1 MWQCLQQEN
10 TATQRHA
17 CGTARLAQNR
27 VTHVARVHLRQGSSR
42 RPPWK
47 RSDLVGCW
55 GPKGGAQGQQER
67 RREHVAAP
75 LVCRPSSKRVWKF
88 RYRSTSIGAAGVVKR
103 TLPLH
108 TTPRPDLSSLRV
120 CVAVAL
126 SGVLVS
132 FVLLPEP
139 LSSLLYATGPHHT
152 LAHDKRSRG
161 SAHPKVPK
169 CPSESEFSHRPS
181 KVRKMAMLFLLLAV
195 LSAAR
200 AQGIRRARHFLP
212 FNVMPKRPCLRSL
225 ERAGECIASMD
236 LVLHAWCSSHA
247 VTSQ

>member
-1 MWQCLQQEN
+1 MRVAVSCH
-10 TATQRHA
+10 ATTGEHSNA
-17 CGTARLAQNR
+17 KTARLAQNR
-27 VTHVARVHLRQGSSR
+27 VTHVARVHLRQRSSR

-75 LVCRPSSKRVWKF
+75 LVCRASIWKF
-88 RYRSTSIGAAGVVKR
+88 RYRSTSIGARSGVVKR

-108 TTPRPDLSSLRV
+108 TTPQPDLSSLRV

-126 SGVLVS
+126 PGVLVS

-161 SAHPKVPK
+161 SAHPK
-169 CPSESEFSHRPS
+169 CPSESEFSHQCARWRCCSCCWRCCQPH
-181 KVRKMAMLFLLLAV
+181 VRKVFVA
-195 LSAAR
+195 
-200 AQGIRRARHFLP
+200 
-212 FNVMPKRPCLRSL
+212 
-225 ERAGECIASMD
+225 
-236 LVLHAWCSSHA
+236 LVISCHL
-247 VTSQ
+247 T